1 LGRRSTQLELDE
13 TAEGQCAGIA
23 EDFMPL
29 IIDGGRVPP
38 GWRDRK
44 SSGRVVSIDGR
55 ASRTEG
61 VSLALIN
68 NMPDPALEDT
78 ELQFFELLDIASGDV
93 PVFIKLYSL
102 TGIPRTD
109 RGERHLNSF
118 YWPLDDLWNSRCD
131 GLIMTGTEPRSP
143 DLRDEP
149 YWRVLTEV
157 FDWAER
163 NTASTI
169 LSCLAAHAGVL
180 HSDGIPRHP
189 LSDKQFGVFDF
200 VKAVDHQLDNQLIG
214 GTSETVCFPH
224 SRWNEVRADE
234 LTASGYLVLTQS
246 TEGGVDTFVKK
257 KKQSLFV
264 HFQGHPEYSSH
275 TLLKEYRR
283 DIKRF
288 LRGERETYPSM
299 PKGYF
304 DTGATALLNGFQEI
318 VGCDRRQEL
327 LESFP
332 EAAVVGSLQHK
343 WHATAVSVYTNWLQ
357 HLMRK
362 KADASVF
369 STVAAADQ
377 QTSRK
382 GSALL

>member
-1 LGRRSTQLELDE
+1 
-13 TAEGQCAGIA
+13 
-23 EDFMPL
+23 MPL

-38 GWRDRK
+38 GWGDRK
-44 SSGRVVSIDGR
+44 SSGRVVPIDGR
-55 ASRTEG
+55 ASRTKG

-102 TGIPRTD
+102 SGIPRTD
-109 RGERHLNSF
+109 RGERHLNGF
-118 YWPLDDLWNSRCD
+118 YWPLDDFWNSSCD
-131 GLIMTGTEPRSP
+131 GLIMTGTEPRSS
-143 DLRDEP
+143 DLRSEP

-163 NTASTI
+163 NTTSTI

-200 VKAVDHQLDNQLIG
+200 AKAADHQLTK
-214 GTSETVCFPH
+214 GTSETVRFPH

-234 LTASGYLVLTQS
+234 LTASGYIVLTQS
-246 TEGGVDTFVKK
+246 AEGGVDTFVKK

-304 DTGATALLNGFQEI
+304 GTAATALLDNFREV
-318 VGCDRRQEL
+318 VGSERRQEI

-343 WHATAVSVYTNWLQ
+343 WHATAVSVYTNWLEY
-357 HLMRK
+357 LACK
-362 KADASVF
+362 KADVSVF
-369 STVAAADQ
+369 PTVAAADQ
-377 QTSRK
+377 QPSRK
-382 GSALL
+382 RSVLL